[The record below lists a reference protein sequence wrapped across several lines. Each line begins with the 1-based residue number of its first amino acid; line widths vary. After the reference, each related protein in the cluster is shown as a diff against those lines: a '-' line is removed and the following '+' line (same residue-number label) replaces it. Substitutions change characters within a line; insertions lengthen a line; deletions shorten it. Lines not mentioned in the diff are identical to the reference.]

1 MKDKP
6 SHKDQK
12 LKSWLK
18 KGGREGSKPDFFTL
32 FKRVV
37 SVKV

>member
-1 MKDKP
+1 MKKR
-6 SHKDQK
+6 KIQDQK

-18 KGGREGSKPDFFTL
+18 KGGREGSKQDFFSL
-32 FKRVV
+32 LKRAV